1 MSKNTERFSGNI
13 HDKMIDRLRKER
25 AKRNLSMRAVAEE
38 IGVSVSTISKLELGK
53 TSADEFTTKNI
64 LEWLK
69 TGKNQTRPSRRVTV
83 KKQVDALKNRVT
95 GIEGRLDKLETDDK
109 VK

>member
-1 MSKNTERFSGNI
+1 MSKNTERFSGKINT
-13 HDKMIDRLRKER
+13 KMIERLRSER

-38 IGVSVSTISKLELGK
+38 IGISVSTMSRLERSK
-53 TSADEFTTKNI
+53 TNADEFTVKNI

-69 TGKNQTRPSRRVTV
+69 VGKNQARPLRRVTV
-83 KKQVDALKNRVT
+83 KKQVEALKTRVT
-95 GIEGRLDKLETDDK
+95 DTERRLDKLETDDK